1 MSRKWTL
8 FALISTVLGAAE
20 AVVYK
25 KVLVGMPYHEVAFVD
40 SFCLA
45 VLFAALG
52 GWKISDK
59 SRKGL
64 FYLLVGSLI
73 SALGVLFYFLS
84 LQHLNSI
91 DFSFLGRNH
100 ILFSVILAFFF
111 LGERPTKTVWSAIVL
126 AMVGAYFFTF
136 SSLDSSTLTGIL
148 CAFMFCSAYA
158 VRGLFLKLGPVI
170 PTKSIM
176 FWTSL
181 FSMLLSGFTSFA
193 VEQSFDFE
201 RAFLSHNFTILAITT
216 WIAQGIGLTLYFKA
230 IMMGQLST
238 ISSIRATNP
247 FFVAIITLCLFDYT
261 WTPFKILGSLFCT
274 ISICLFVYDAWFQ
287 PKKLVPAN

>member
-8 FALISTVLGAAE
+8 FALLSTVLGAAE

-40 SFCLA
+40 SFCLTL
-45 VLFAALG
+45 LFALLG
-52 GWKISDK
+52 GWKIENK
-59 SRKGL
+59 SRAAL
-64 FYLLVGSLI
+64 FYLFVGSLI
-73 SALGVLFYFLS
+73 SGLGVLFYFLS

-111 LGERPTKTVWSAIVL
+111 LGERPTKRVWSAIVL

-136 SSLDSSTLTGIL
+136 SSLDNSTLTGIF
-148 CAFMFCSAYA
+148 CAFLFCVAYA
-158 VRGLFLKLGPVI
+158 VRGLFLKLGPTL

-181 FSMLLSGFTSFA
+181 FTMVLSGIASLVF
-193 VEQSFDFE
+193 EQSFDFE
-201 RAFLSHNFTILAITT
+201 RAFLTHNFTILAITT

-247 FFVAIITLCLFDYT
+247 FFVAIIALCLFDYT
-261 WTPFKILGSLFCT
+261 WTPFKLLGSLFCT
-274 ISICLFVYDAWFQ
+274 LSIILFIYDAWS
-287 PKKLVPAN
+287 PKKMVPAS

>member
-8 FALISTVLGAAE
+8 IALISTVLGAAE

-193 VEQSFDFE
+193 VEQTVKTAVGARTMALDTKTHH
-201 RAFLSHNFTILAITT
+201 AFTVSAEYGPPPPPDPANVTPSGRPRRGPMVPGSFTIIEV
-216 WIAQGIGLTLYFKA
+216 GK
-230 IMMGQLST
+230 
-238 ISSIRATNP
+238 
-247 FFVAIITLCLFDYT
+247 
-261 WTPFKILGSLFCT
+261 
-274 ISICLFVYDAWFQ
+274 
-287 PKKLVPAN
+287 